1 MRFALPVSTFVF
13 RFPRHSSR
21 ARRSPRASRLLR
33 RRRARSTAPPRR
45 PRTTGTLCGIL
56 VFLSACEEG
65 TRSASPPVPD
75 FIRRRGPDGVGA
87 WHRRVGVPPHERP
100 LRDGAPH
107 WDCHILGSLLQL
119 RGSTPSASPL
129 VDVRGNVLAFSGEIF
144 GGVAGAASG
153 AENDAAALLAAF
165 DEVFAR
171 APDDEGLA
179 ASALVARLRGP
190 WALAYWHEASKRLWF
205 GRDVFGRRSLLLRRV
220 FSPGPAGDARRDAS
234 PRATG
239 LVLSSVAPET

>member
-1 MRFALPVSTFVF
+1 M
-13 RFPRHSSR
+13 
-21 ARRSPRASRLLR
+21 
-33 RRRARSTAPPRR
+33 
-45 PRTTGTLCGIL
+45 
-56 VFLSACEEG
+56 
-65 TRSASPPVPD
+65 
-75 FIRRRGPDGVGA
+75 
-87 WHRRVGVPPHERP
+87 
-100 LRDGAPH
+100 
-107 WDCHILGSLLQL
+107 
-119 RGSTPSASPL
+119 
-129 VDVRGNVLAFSGEIF
+129 DVRGNVLAFSGEIF

-239 LVLSSVAPET
+239 LVLSSVAPERGEDTLSPETDDWEELEPGLYCVDTRFLAGKENERAFVPDAKRAAAAPRSGALAERLRRFRRARAATRPAVERALTEDASARGETEDSDTEVNDEKKNTNTARDAPPLLALCCQCDREQIDRFKSD